1 MLISVWC
8 LNVVEEVECVVGYYE
23 LLVEDE
29 GVMVKVDGY
38 VWVDV
43 DLMLYQCVLSNL
55 LLNVLIYVLCGSVVM
70 IDCVEQGGV
79 MMIVVLDMGFGIVVE
94 YVGWIFECFY
104 CVDLLWY
111 NLVLGMG
118 FGFVIVWLI
127 MDNYGGEC
135 GVDSELGCCMIFWLC
150 FLCWLVE
157 L

>member
-1 MLISVWC
+1 
-8 LNVVEEVECVVGYYE
+8 
-23 LLVEDE
+23 
-29 GVMVKVDGY
+29 
-38 VWVDV
+38 
-43 DLMLYQCVLSNL
+43 
-55 LLNVLIYVLCGSVVM
+55 
-70 IDCVEQGGV
+70 